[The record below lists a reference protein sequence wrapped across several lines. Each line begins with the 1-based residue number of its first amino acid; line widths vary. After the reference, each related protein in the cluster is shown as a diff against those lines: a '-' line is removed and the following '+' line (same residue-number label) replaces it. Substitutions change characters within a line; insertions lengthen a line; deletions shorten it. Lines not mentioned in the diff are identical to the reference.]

1 MISKGAKECD
11 GYTSTSEE
19 TTFIVYFYIYDFLT
33 TLLLQDT
40 LL

>member
-19 TTFIVYFYIYDFLT
+19 TTFIVNDIIYAF
-33 TLLLQDT
+33 
-40 LL
+40 